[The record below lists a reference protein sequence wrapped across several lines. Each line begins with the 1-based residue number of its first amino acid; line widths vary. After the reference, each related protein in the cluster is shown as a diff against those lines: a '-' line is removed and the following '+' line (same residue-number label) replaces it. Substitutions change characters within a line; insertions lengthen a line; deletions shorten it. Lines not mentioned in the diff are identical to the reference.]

1 MTDSLSNTAKVLV
14 TRPAHRQAYLCQLL
28 QNNAL
33 QPVPFATIQ
42 VVARDSSHS
51 GYGLLKQ
58 HILDLDLFDIIICI
72 SANAAEIAGELIEDY
87 WPQLPLGI
95 HWIAIG
101 KASARALEKYHIQAQ
116 TPASGHDSEALLQ
129 LEKLQ
134 HLKDKKVL
142 ILKGNSGR
150 QLLSETLSARG
161 AIITE
166 AVLYDRLIA
175 TYTDRQINNSLYNSG
190 LSAILVT
197 SGEALYN
204 LSAIARGS
212 LNQFEH
218 KSLLATPLIVPS
230 TRVAKIAST
239 QGYYR
244 ITVARAADDQAMLAA
259 LLTVKGLEADNEKTH

>member
-1 MTDSLSNTAKVLV
+1 MSQSVSATAKVLV
-14 TRPAHRQAYLCQLL
+14 TRPAHRQGELCQLL
-28 QNNAL
+28 QSNDL

-42 VVARDSSHS
+42 VVARDSSHCD
-51 GYGLLKQ
+51 YGLLKQ
-58 HILDLDLFDIIICI
+58 HILDLDLFDVIICI

-95 HWIAIG
+95 NWIAIG
-101 KASARALEKYHIQAQ
+101 KASARALEKYGIQAQ
-116 TPASGHDSEALLQ
+116 IPTSGHDSEALLQ
-129 LEKLQ
+129 LSRLQ
-134 HLKDKKVL
+134 NLAGKKVL
-142 ILKGNSGR
+142 VLKGNSGR
-150 QLLSETLSARG
+150 QLLSETLCDRG

-166 AVLYDRLIA
+166 AVFYDRLIA
-175 TYTDRQINNSLYNSG
+175 TYTDQQINNSLYNSG

-197 SGEALYN
+197 SGEALCN
-204 LSAIARGS
+204 LTTIARGS
-212 LNQFEH
+212 LQQFEH

-230 TRVAKIAST
+230 TRVANIAST